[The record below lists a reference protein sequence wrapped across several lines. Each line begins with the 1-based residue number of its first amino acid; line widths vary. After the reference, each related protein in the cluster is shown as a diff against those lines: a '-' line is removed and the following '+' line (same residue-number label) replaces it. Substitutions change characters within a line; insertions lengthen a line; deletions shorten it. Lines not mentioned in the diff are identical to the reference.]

1 MRTRASRLEFAIAFV
16 GILVLFVCSKPPQSG
31 TAEIGAE
38 PDRDA
43 LERRSMEDGPS
54 EGAAGA
60 TVDQEAFDR
69 GSWPSGT
76 RMGRVD
82 ARNCKDLDYDK
93 VMYGEV
99 TVRWVWNGTRF
110 VPQKVCIVEEE
121 NGTSSVW
128 SFDQAGDV
136 VLSEVPNEPR

>member
-1 MRTRASRLEFAIAFV
+1 MVAMRARATRFEFTIAFI
-16 GILVLFVCSKPPQSG
+16 GILVLFLCSKPPEPG
-31 TAEIGAE
+31 TAQVDGDSE
-38 PDRDA
+38 PA
-43 LERRSMEDGPS
+43 TPELQPVEDGP
-54 EGAAGA
+54 
-60 TVDQEAFDR
+60 VDEPLT
-69 GSWPSGT
+69 GVPESLPGVT
-76 RMGRVD
+76 RMGAVD

-128 SFDQAGDV
+128 SFDQPGEV
-136 VLSEVPNEPR
+136 VLSEVPDERK